1 MLLSSGISF
10 KQSFNF
16 RLNINM
22 RNFSKEE
29 ENILNQLISSNTL
42 KLEGMILF
50 DVFLEDYFFGDEHNS
65 NIYVDSG
72 TQEVFLSIRSDDI
85 VERREET
92 VRVIVMVNLLMNLM
106 DLGIISFIGMQ
117 NEIKKCSGQQ
127 YNNTLVKIDQPIS
140 SFLLEKLGNFILPS
154 EELKELVNNNFKN
167 LEAIRHRQTMI
178 LAIVAI
184 AVSLLIGLLGIFV

>member
-1 MLLSSGISF
+1 
-10 KQSFNF
+10 
-16 RLNINM
+16 M